1 MSLNR
6 LAFFKDI
13 PDEKWNDWKWQIS
26 NNLSDLKSFEKIT
39 RLSDKEKKGF
49 LKSTF
54 ISTSVSPFYS
64 YHINNIYLRKT
75 IIPSKDEFIKSHDE
89 WDDPLGEENNRS
101 TPYIIH
107 TYPDKV
113 LFLAT
118 TFCSTYCR
126 YCTRARLVGKPMFS
140 NSNFESS
147 FEYIKKNKEIK
158 DVLISGGDPLVMSDS
173 TLENILIR
181 LREIS
186 HIKIIRI
193 GSKVPSV
200 LPMRITDNLC
210 SILKK
215 YNVWLSLH
223 FIHHDELII
232 DCKNACLKLSASG
245 IPMVSQTVLLKNIND
260 SHEALVNLFYG
271 LLECNIKPYYLL
283 QCDPIKGSK
292 HFRTSIQKGIKL
304 VQSLHGAISGIAIPQ
319 YVVDAPGGGGKIPLV
334 SMKQIRR
341 DGDNVYF
348 KNYKNKE
355 YYYPDVIN

>member
-6 LAFFKDI
+6 LAIFKNI

-26 NNLSDLKSFEKIT
+26 NNLSDLKSFKKIT
-39 RLSDKEKKGF
+39 KLSINEEKGF

-54 ISTSVSPFYS
+54 ISTSLTPYYS
-64 YHINNIYLRKT
+64 IHINNNFLRKT
-75 IIPSKDEFIKSHDE
+75 IIPTEDEFIRSNDE

-126 YCTRARLVGKPMFS
+126 YCTRARLVGKPVYS
-140 NSNFESS
+140 NSNFQSS
-147 FEYIKKNKEIK
+147 FEYIKKNKQIK
-158 DVLISGGDPLVMSDS
+158 DVLISGGDPLIMSD
-173 TLENILIR
+173 TVLENILKK
-181 LREIS
+181 LRQIP

-223 FIHHDELII
+223 FIHIDELTN

-245 IPMVSQTVLLKNIND
+245 IPMISQTVLLKSINE
-260 SHEALVNLFYG
+260 SHQALSDLFYG

-283 QCDPIKGSK
+283 QCDPIRGSR
-292 HFRTSIQKGIKL
+292 HFRTSREKGIQL
-304 VQSLHGAISGIAIPQ
+304 IQSLHGNISGVAIPQ
-319 YVVDAPGGGGKIPLV
+319 YIVDAPGGGGKIPLI

-341 DGDNVYF
+341 VGNNVFF
-348 KNYKNKE
+348 KSYENKE
-355 YYYPDVIN
+355 YYYPDVI